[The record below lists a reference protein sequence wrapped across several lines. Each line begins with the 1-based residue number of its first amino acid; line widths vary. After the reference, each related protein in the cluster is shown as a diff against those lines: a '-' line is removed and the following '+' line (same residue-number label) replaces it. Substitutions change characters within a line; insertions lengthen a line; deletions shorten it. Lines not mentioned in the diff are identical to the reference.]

1 MQITIDY
8 AISRYTKNPS
18 KTAIDITCKAS
29 GDSDIDS
36 KIFVMQKLSK
46 NTLGQQTYRFSHVA
60 DPVDLQDWPDCMQDD
75 YSYFR
80 TDQITLRVRSQFQ
93 AQSIIKTMQEQVK
106 SLVQALKF
114 LNSDKSNIYTFSQT
128 FS

>member
-8 AISRYTKNPS
+8 TISRYIKDPS
-18 KTAIDITCKAS
+18 KAAIDITCKAT
-29 GDSDIDS
+29 GDVDS
-36 KIFVMQKLSK
+36 KIFVMQKMSK
-46 NTLGQQTYRFSHVA
+46 NALGEDTFRFSHVA
-60 DPVDLQDWPDCMQDD
+60 DPVDLQDWPDYMQDD
-75 YSYFR
+75 YPYFR

-106 SLVQALKF
+106 NLVQALKF
-114 LNSDKSNIYTFSQT
+114 LSSDKSNIQTFSQT